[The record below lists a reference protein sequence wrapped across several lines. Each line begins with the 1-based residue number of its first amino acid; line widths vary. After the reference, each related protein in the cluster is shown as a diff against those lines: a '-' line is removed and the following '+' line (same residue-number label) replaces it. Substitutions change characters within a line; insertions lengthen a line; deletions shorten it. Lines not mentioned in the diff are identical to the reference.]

1 MCGRGYRHQDADFKL
16 LLLKVDGSR
25 YVPRLEPPN
34 YKYNYVCQTC
44 KQAYPRKRRMNI
56 ERYRCSRCGGW
67 LMLED

>member
-1 MCGRGYRHQDADFKL
+1 M
-16 LLLKVDGSR
+16 
-25 YVPRLEPPN
+25 PRLEPSN

-56 ERYRCSRCGGW
+56 ERYRCSRCGGR